1 MTAADSTWLCTEAE
15 WERACEGG
23 APDVPLVYGLQSEKR
38 SAGSIRFACNIGTN
52 DSAMALST
60 ALRDPSCI
68 SYEGAFDMSGNLAE
82 WVMDPITLRRGLSD
96 TVNPYPATP
105 ETLSRGVP
113 HTPVTTNSAVRAFRG
128 SHYLNSN
135 QSPSIL
141 LSRAR
146 CSNRDYATQSRPR
159 PFAGCIDANQPQI
172 VVTYNNADKP
182 PRCLPLPAGYT
193 SAQIDTITPARDSSQ
208 LVILL
213 KGEAQPLMYP
223 LPFDSVYNVPGVRPI
238 DTRRTR
244 QTMAVVTFRNSETS
258 QTVLDTLPASELL
271 GASQATLDA
280 VFRRE
285 ASPPWSVVKVGSV
298 YDIRFLY
305 AHVQA
310 RNVPAKAYHSNA
322 ALGFRCCS
330 KPRPGN

>member
-1 MTAADSTWLCTEAE
+1 
-15 WERACEGG
+15 
-23 APDVPLVYGLQSEKR
+23 
-38 SAGSIRFACNIGTN
+38 
-52 DSAMALST
+52 
-60 ALRDPSCI
+60 
-68 SYEGAFDMSGNLAE
+68 
-82 WVMDPITLRRGLSD
+82 MDPITLRRGLSD

-113 HTPVTTNSAVRAFRG
+113 HTPVTTPSAVRAFRG

-135 QSPSIL
+135 QSEFVM

-159 PFAGCIDANQPQI
+159 AFTGCLDANGPQI
-172 VVTYNNADKP
+172 VVTYNSATKP
-182 PRCLPLPAGYT
+182 PRCLPLPAGVT
-193 SAQIDTITPARDSSQ
+193 SAQIDTVTPSRDSSMI
-208 LVILL
+208 LILL
-213 KGEAQPLMYP
+213 KGDPTPLEYQM
-223 LPFDSVYNVPGVRPI
+223 PFDTVYNVAGVRPI
-238 DTRRTR
+238 DTRRTSR
-244 QTMAVVTFRNSETS
+244 TMAVVTFRNSETS
-258 QTVLDTLPASELL
+258 QTILDTLPASELL

-285 ASPPWSVVKVGSV
+285 ASPPWSAVKVNNV

-305 AHVQA
+305 AHVQS

-330 KPRPGN
+330 KPRPAN